1 MLFRSP
7 NSDLYFI
14 LFISDFVEI
23 MRPLY
28 IDFIKVAQDIIEANF
43 DNDAFGC
50 PELCNALQMS
60 RSQVHR
66 KIKTA
71 LNISTSDFIK
81 QIRLEKAKELLT
93 STDQSISNIAYKVG
107 YSDANYFSR
116 SFSKIYGVPP
126 SQFRQPT
133 QI

>member
-1 MLFRSP
+1 
-7 NSDLYFI
+7 
-14 LFISDFVEI
+14 